1 MIDKRLVPRGGGDLD
16 RPAWAVLASA
26 NETNGTFELF
36 EEGRPGGPPPHIHRD
51 REEAFYVL
59 EGRYLFVRGHEEI
72 EVEPGQLLVIP
83 RGTRHHFRTLVAP
96 SRTLILVAPAGLEPY
111 FRGLRRRNRRWR
123 PTTRSDRRTIAAP
136 RLTPRAVT
144 CDSIGISV
152 RAQIHGT
159 LQPGDW

>member
-1 MIDKRLVPRGGGDLD
+1 
-16 RPAWAVLASA
+16 LASA
-26 NETNGTFELF
+26 NATNGTFELF

-83 RGTRHHFRTLVAP
+83 RGTRHYFRPLISP

-111 FRGLRRRNRRWR
+111 FRELRQRIESGAK
-123 PTTRSDRRTIAAP
+123 PLEAIAE
-136 RLTPRAVT
+136 LSLLY
-144 CDSIGISV
+144 DSHV
-152 RAQIHGT
+152 V
-159 LQPGDW
+159 P